1 MTIRERDVAALTI
14 QETDVAPITDVDLS
28 HAVQSD
34 ACVLFTGDHQTAEA
48 LARRLHAL
56 SGWRNGPF
64 VAVDCALPDAEPRLL
79 ELLEIEKPD
88 APNGTSWPTLAQS
101 GTVFLREVGQLSP
114 AQQMRLSER
123 LAALRTRPGGE
134 RRMRR
139 RVVSSSSIPLESRV
153 ENGTFDA
160 RLYYRLNVIHMV
172 IADPPSLAE

>member
-1 MTIRERDVAALTI
+1 
-14 QETDVAPITDVDLS
+14 VAPITDRDIS

-34 ACVLFTGDHQTAEA
+34 ACVLFTGDHETAEA

-101 GTVFLREVGQLSP
+101 GTVFLREVGELDATLQI
-114 AQQMRLSER
+114 RLSER
-123 LAALRTRPGGE
+123 LAVLRTRRGGDP
-134 RRMRR
+134 RMRR
-139 RVVSSSSIPLESRV
+139 RVISSSSIPLESRV

-160 RLYYRLNVIHMV
+160 RLFYRLNVIHMV
-172 IADPPSLAE
+172 IQAPPSLA